1 MISFKYNQSLKNNS
15 MKKFIYCL
23 VVATTLYA
31 CQNKTVNTESSDYP
45 AKAVGYNLDT
55 TVNTE
60 TVLKAVKAMETLDTN
75 TYRSLYAAD
84 AIFHDNLDT
93 TSLDEN
99 IAMISSFK
107 ANGITFK
114 ITKVEPIWELVNK
127 KASPTGVTNYV
138 ISYQYADF
146 TKGDKNV
153 KVIMNSVDA
162 FKDGKIVEEWN
173 TYDTRKIY
181 ELLK

>member
-1 MISFKYNQSLKNNS
+1 
-15 MKKFIYCL
+15 MKQLIYCL
-23 VVATTLYA
+23 VIATTFFA
-31 CQNKTVNTESSDYP
+31 CQTTTVNTESADYP
-45 AKAVGYNLDT
+45 AKALGYNLDT

-60 TVLKAVKAMETLDTN
+60 TVLKAVKAMETMDTT

-93 TSLDEN
+93 TNLDQN

-107 ANGITFK
+107 ANGISFK
-114 ITKVEPIWELVNK
+114 ITSVSPIWELVNK

-138 ISYQYADF
+138 ISYQMGEF
-146 TKGDKNV
+146 TKADKTV

-181 ELLK
+181 ELMK